1 MNYEAVFNVFLGML
15 ALLGCTPVILFLIV
29 FREQKT
35 IHPIYRSVASLA
47 EPDSK
52 PCRSNSHQPRWTRNK
67 LGPMQENINE

>member
-35 IHPIYRSVASLA
+35 IHPIYRSVATLA
-47 EPDSK
+47 DPDSK
-52 PCRSNSHQPRWTRNK
+52 RADRIVTSHAGRETSYDR
-67 LGPMQENINE
+67 

>member
-35 IHPIYRSVASLA
+35 IHPIYRSAACLA
-47 EPDSK
+47 EPDANRVDLTVS
-52 PCRSNSHQPRWTRNK
+52 RHA
-67 LGPMQENINE
+67 GPETSWE